1 MEFLDAVQ
9 QKITDTFSEDE
20 AVLISALEKFLV
32 FSSFLRD
39 DSVCIHFIVS
49 IQSLIDLKLFF
60 SPLMLS
66 AGFGEL

>member
-39 DSVCIHFIVS
+39 DSVYI
-49 IQSLIDLKLFF
+49 SLDDFHSELDLI
-60 SPLMLS
+60 
-66 AGFGEL
+66 